1 MKSNNQDKLFSNA
14 KYFLLVP
21 VIIMMLAIIVFVL
34 FSYNKS
40 ADFKDGYSFKVNYKK
55 DLSSSEYNS
64 AVNLIE
70 NNLHDKFGNQI
81 SIETTK
87 VNDDIEVGTLVKVY
101 QNADIE
107 NFETELTSL
116 TDEVKTELNKLFTN
130 SHVLVDDVEQVS
142 GLNYSKDL
150 LWSGVALLVTMVVA
164 FVYFWIRFELKTAI
178 TSLAIVPYV
187 VLLMAS
193 ITVLFRLPV
202 STLFTTPIVISSIIA
217 YIVYMILSE
226 KVREYLR
233 NEKYDNLTNTQLIM
247 TALEDSKKSIGF
259 ILLGSTA
266 IYLMTMFFFTMK
278 LFIFAISGI
287 LGLIVA
293 TYASTIIT
301 SLLWTKLYRRDKD
314 NRLKE
319 LKDNEAKVKKEG
331 KKKKT
336 KEEKEKILV

>member
-1 MKSNNQDKLFSNA
+1 MKSNNQNKLFSNA

-21 VIIMMLAIIVFVL
+21 VMLMMLAIIVFVL

-40 ADFKDGYSFKVNYKK
+40 TDFKDGHSFTVNYKK
-55 DLSSSEYNS
+55 DLSKSEYTS

-70 NNLHDKFGNQI
+70 NNLHDKFGNKI
-81 SIETTK
+81 SIETSK
-87 VNDDIEVGTLVKVY
+87 VNEDIEVGTFVKVY

-116 TDEVKTELNKLFTN
+116 NDEIKSELNTLLSN
-130 SHVLVDDVEQVS
+130 GHVLIDDVEQIS

-150 LWSGVALLVTMVVA
+150 LWSGVALLVTMAVA
-164 FVYFWIRFELKTAI
+164 FVYFWIRFEIKTAI
-178 TSLAIVPYV
+178 TSLSLVPYV
-187 VLLMAS
+187 ALLMAS

-202 STLFTTPIVISSIIA
+202 STLFTTPIVFSSIIA

-233 NEKYDNLTNTQLIM
+233 NDKYDNFTNTQLIIA
-247 TALEDSKKSIGF
+247 ALNDSKKSIAF
-259 ILLGSTA
+259 VVLGATA

-287 LGLIVA
+287 LGLVIA

-319 LKDNEAKVKKEG
+319 LKDNEAKIKKEG